1 MRNTQVKSLGKHII
15 ALDNTCKVYTSIFY
29 CKIIAFFQIQ
39 ILFWSQ
45 NVCIYIYIYIYIYIC
60 MYVCIYIYMY
70 VTIMVKE

>member
-15 ALDNTCKVYTSIFY
+15 ALDNTCTVYTSIFY

-45 NVCIYIYIYIYIYIC
+45 NVCVY
-60 MYVCIYIYMY
+60 MYVCMYIYMY